1 MVRYTYKSYDIGV
14 EAEGLWKAP
23 PMMGGLGMGVKVNG
37 KASGA
42 QTGQKGSPQAVLLR
56 LLKLCRP
63 YWPYYAGLA
72 AITAVMSLTGV
83 GLAEA
88 LRRII
93 NAATGGDRSLLLGAM
108 ALGIGVIMIEIGGNM
123 AKTYLVGALD
133 YKSVAALQARTLGK
147 LMRTRTDRLDRYHSA
162 DLISRI
168 NDSAPAAQA
177 GLNEKAIDLIGNL
190 LQIVLLLGYLLS
202 IHYVLTLGMLVIGL
216 STPLLMLPFSRRLR
230 EANEKRQ
237 AVETAQQAFVQD
249 AVQGAEVVRV
259 YSLPNLFR
267 QKFEERSAAHLQ
279 WHDRVARM
287 EAPSRQMP
295 LTVVLIGILYVLALG
310 GYLVMERGLDVGAV
324 AAFLISFERIS
335 IPVSRVAGTW
345 TELQSALAQGKRLFE
360 LDELEDELAEESAVS
375 GRKTAGMSSL
385 RLEGISFRY
394 NKSTENK
401 ALDGISV
408 TIEQGKATAFCGPS
422 GSGKST
428 IMQLLLSNYEP
439 DEGFIFYGET
449 PLSAIPPA
457 EWRRK
462 LAYVSQEPYLFSG
475 TLYDNIAWGNP
486 GASRD
491 EVMEAARLAGIHD
504 YIMTTPHQYD
514 TGIGEKGLTLSGGE
528 RQRMSI
534 ARAFVRKPDLLLLD
548 EPTAALDSHNEEL
561 VQRALGRLMEG
572 RTTVIIA
579 HRMSTIRE
587 ADTIHY
593 IENGVILESG
603 THEELMAAGGHYRRM
618 VESYAGET
626 PPGTDLQSKEAAI

>member
-1 MVRYTYKSYDIGV
+1 MSIK
-14 EAEGLWKAP
+14 L
-23 PMMGGLGMGVKVNG
+23 NG
-37 KASGA
+37 KASREETA
-42 QTGQKGSPQAVLLR
+42 RKGTPQAVLLR

-63 YWPYYAGLA
+63 YWPYYAALA
-72 AITAVMSLTGV
+72 AVTAVMSFTGV

-93 NAATGGDRSLLLGAM
+93 NAATDSDRSLLLGAL
-108 ALGIGVIMIEIGGNM
+108 ALGIGVITIEIIGNLV
-123 AKTYLVGALD
+123 KTYLVGVLD
-133 YKSVAALQARTLGK
+133 YKSVAALQARTLAK
-147 LMRTRTDRLDRYHSA
+147 LMRTRTESLDRYHSA

-230 EANEKRQ
+230 EGNEKRQ
-237 AVETAQQAFVQD
+237 AEETAQQAFVQD

-259 YSLPNLFR
+259 YSLPRLFR
-267 QKFEERSAAHLQ
+267 RKFEERAATHLQ

-295 LTVVLIGILYVLALG
+295 LTVVLIGILYVLAVG
-310 GYLVMERGLDVGAV
+310 GYLVIERGLDVGAV

-360 LDELEDELAEESAVS
+360 LDELEDELAQEGSAA
-375 GRKTAGMSSL
+375 RKETDCTSSL
-385 RLEGISFRY
+385 RLEGVGFRY
-394 NKSTENK
+394 DKSSENK
-401 ALDGISV
+401 ALDGISC
-408 TIEQGKATAFCGPS
+408 TIEHGKSTAFCGPS

-439 DEGFIFYGET
+439 DEGLIFYGET
-449 PLSAIPPA
+449 PLSSIPPA
-457 EWRRK
+457 VWRRK

-486 GASRD
+486 GASRE
-491 EVMEAARLAGIHD
+491 EVVEAARLAGIHD
-504 YIMTTPHQYD
+504 YIMTTPRQYD

-561 VQRALGRLMEG
+561 VQRALIRLMEG

-579 HRMSTIRE
+579 HRLSTIRE
-587 ADTIHY
+587 ADIIHY
-593 IENGVILESG
+593 VASGVIRESG
-603 THEELMAAGGHYRRM
+603 THEELMAAGGDYRRM
-618 VESYAGET
+618 VESYEGEM